1 MITNQE
7 MNSTMNTSKK
17 TARIAGFLYLIVA
30 VFGIFAIIYVLGKVY
45 IPGDAATTAANVLA
59 NSSLVRIGVVAD
71 LFQATVFAFLG
82 MTLYHLLKHVSRNA
96 AGSMMILVSIA
107 TTIMSLNLIFEF
119 AALLVATDPSY
130 VTAFG
135 TTGSNALVMLL
146 LDMHH
151 YGFLIAQ
158 TFFGLWLVP
167 LGYLAYKSGMFPKA
181 LGIMLV
187 IGGILYLVDMLLKF
201 LVPDF
206 AATVTSFLIIPFTVA
221 EVWMLGYLLVR
232 GVKAPV
238 QGDPMIGAGKTGP
251 VLGEA
256 LS

>member
-7 MNSTMNTSKK
+7 INSNKK
-17 TARIAGFLYLIVA
+17 TARIAGLLYLIVA

-45 IPGDAATTAANVLA
+45 TPGDAATTAANVLA

-82 MTLYHLLKHVSRNA
+82 MTLYHLLKHVNKNA
-96 AGSMMILVSIA
+96 ARSMMILVAIA
-107 TTIMSLNLIFEF
+107 TTIMCLNLVFEF
-119 AALLVATDPSY
+119 AALLVATDSSY

-135 TTGSNALVMLL
+135 AAGSNALVMLL

-167 LGYLAYKSGMFPKA
+167 LGYLAYKSGMFPKG
-181 LGIMLV
+181 LGIMLI
-187 IGGILYLVDMLLKF
+187 IGGAVYLVDMLLKF

-206 AATVTSFLIIPFTVA
+206 AATVTAFLIIPFTVA
-221 EVWMLGYLLVR
+221 EVWMLVYLLWK
-232 GVKAPV
+232 GVKAPT
-238 QGDPMIGAGKTGP
+238 QGTPIIRAGKTGP

-256 LS
+256 LP